1 MLRPVALTLTLALT
15 LALAA
20 PAAAQDSTPA
30 PDRDTGEGLGLMERG
45 TRLFLEGLM
54 REFGSAVDG
63 LEEALRDLSAYHP
76 PEVLPNGDILI
87 RRRTPLVPEAQGE
100 DGPVDL

>member
-1 MLRPVALTLTLALT
+1 
-15 LALAA
+15 
-20 PAAAQDSTPA
+20 
-30 PDRDTGEGLGLMERG
+30 
-45 TRLFLEGLM
+45 M

-63 LEEALRDLSAYHP
+63 LEDALRDLSAYHP

-87 RRRTPLVPEAQGE
+87 RRRTPLVPEDGDA

>member
-1 MLRPVALTLTLALT
+1 MLRPVALALTLALT

-20 PAAAQDSTPA
+20 PAAAQDSAPA
-30 PDRDTGEGLGLMERG
+30 PDSDTGEGLGLMERG

-87 RRRTPLVPEAQGE
+87 RRRTPLVPEDGDE

>member
-1 MLRPVALTLTLALT
+1 MVRMLALALT

-20 PAAAQDSTPA
+20 PATAQDASPA
-30 PDRDTGEGLGLMERG
+30 PGEGQPGQGLGLMERG

-54 REFGSAVDG
+54 REFGSAVEG

-76 PEVLPNGDILI
+76 PEVLPNGDIII
-87 RRRTPLVPEAQGE
+87 RRRTPLVPETQDE
-100 DGPVDL
+100 GPVDL